1 MLASRIRTMSHLQ
14 HPLFHMLSLAHD
26 TPRARASCIVQIT
39 HSSLLHDV
47 HASGCASE
55 HAVCVH
61 NVGMGVVQA
70 AKLRILIA
78 ACRVLAQRRAALGKY
93 LLLQFRLV
101 WLVFVQLQCTSQQ
114 GAGHPLGLAPPQR
127 CPGRLPGFWLQLE
140 PGFLQVRK
148 FRGRFVR

>member
-1 MLASRIRTMSHLQ
+1 MTRPGHA
-14 HPLFHMLSLAHD
+14 PA
-26 TPRARASCIVQIT
+26 ASCKSHTARSCMMYTLPDAPLSMPCVCTMWGWELSSRHNCRLHGISITGEVQKQDL
-39 HSSLLHDV
+39 SSKTSVSWDHHLE
-47 HASGCASE
+47 GSE
-55 HAVCVH
+55 G
-61 NVGMGVVQA
+61 N
-70 AKLRILIA
+70 
-78 ACRVLAQRRAALGKY
+78 